1 MLKPDYQPPKQVAYM
16 PIFALHRDFFGNMGI
31 EVKSLQNMIM
41 FQGR

>member
-1 MLKPDYQPPKQVAYM
+1 M